1 MQKLTSKEEEVLRM
15 IWQLK
20 ACAPKDVQALY
31 ADPKPHI
38 NTVAQSFQA
47 LERKG
52 YLKHTQQGRG
62 YIYEPV
68 VWSEDYG
75 RNGLKEIIKE
85 FFEGSY
91 KKAVSS
97 LVSEE
102 NIDEAELIAFL
113 EHLKSQQ
120 QNDN

>member
-1 MQKLTSKEEEVLRM
+1 M

-31 ADPKPHI
+31 TDPKPHI

-52 YLKHTQQGRG
+52 YLKHTPKGRG
-62 YIYEPV
+62 YIYEPLIGP
-68 VWSEDYG
+68 EDYG

-97 LVSEE
+97 LVHEE
-102 NIDEAELIAFL
+102 KINEAELIAFL
-113 EHLKSQQ
+113 EQLKSEREVL
-120 QNDN
+120 